1 VHVDRDFVENV
12 KETIEEDK
20 IRYRLYARDQRLI
33 PETSLIRSVLI
44 VHVPR
49 SKITAR
55 SLQRDNINRRIQF
68 AHLVHYSRMRR
79 EPGEPCEG
87 DHERFTVILANY
99 SRPELRS
106 RLQLLASLTVV
117 YTIR

>member
-1 VHVDRDFVENV
+1 MHVGRDFVEDV

-79 EPGEPCEG
+79 DQENRAREITR
-87 DHERFTVILANY
+87 DSQLFSQIILDLN
-99 SRPELRS
+99 
-106 RLQLLASLTVV
+106 
-117 YTIR
+117 